1 MLAREHLLVAEQRAV
16 ADYKWKPIEPL
27 SKGDREID
35 LAAIQPLYES
45 WRSSKERLQHSSEAN
60 LRDFNERLVRR
71 LSVETG
77 ILERL
82 YDLDRGT
89 TEALIAHGFIEDL
102 VSRSSTD
109 IEPSRLIDLLRD
121 QEAAIR
127 LTMDCVAQNRD
138 LTIGVIHE
146 LHAILTRHQ
155 DYTVAVDPLGNRRE
169 IPLLKGRF
177 KEQPNN
183 PKRPDGSLH
192 EYCPPLHVQSEME
205 NLLGWLAN
213 YAKEDPIITAAW
225 LHHRFTQIHPYQ
237 DGNGRVA
244 RAITTLVLL
253 RSELL
258 PLVIDRDL
266 RVEYIDALESA
277 DHDDLSLLAAIFA
290 RLERRAI
297 LQALSVDADAEVSH
311 QNTLT
316 AAVIDSLAAKFNKR
330 REQKSAELREVNQIA
345 VSLRRFARRI
355 IEDSLNELKQPIS
368 ELAEPQVYIVD
379 GGPDYGNGHWYRFE
393 VGTSAREAGKV
404 ANLIEAHYFVKAS
417 FRVDRERMVFVTSFH
432 HVGRELSGIMEATA
446 FRQFESFE
454 DAEDRERAFQSFSVC
469 SVEPFVFTYKTKEED
484 IHDAFSRWLDQA
496 IAVALKEFGDRL

>member
-1 MLAREHLLVAEQRAV
+1 M

-27 SKGDREID
+27 SEGDRQID
-35 LAAIQPLYES
+35 LAAIRPLYES
-45 WRSSKERLQHSSEAN
+45 WRSSKERLQKSSEIN
-60 LRDFNERLVRR
+60 LQEFNERLVRR

-89 TEALIAHGFIEDL
+89 TEALIAHGFVEDL

-127 LTMDCVAQNRD
+127 LTMDCVAQSRD
-138 LTIGVIHE
+138 LTVGVIHE
-146 LHAILTRHQ
+146 LHAMLTRHQ
-155 DYTVAVDPLGNRRE
+155 DQTLAVDQFGKRHE

-205 NLLGWLAN
+205 NLLAWLSS
-213 YAKEDPIITAAW
+213 YTLEDPIIVAAW
-225 LHHRFTQIHPYQ
+225 LHHRFTQVHPYQ

-266 RVEYIDALESA
+266 RVEYIAALELA
-277 DHDDLSLLAAIFA
+277 DRSDLSALTSMFA
-290 RLERRAI
+290 RLERTAI
-297 LQALSVDADAEVSH
+297 LQALSVDADAEASH
-311 QNTLT
+311 QRTLT
-316 AAVIDSLAAKFNKR
+316 SAVIESLAAKFNKR
-330 REQKSAELREVNQIA
+330 REQKSAELRKVNDVA
-345 VSLRRFARRI
+345 ASLRTLAHRVI
-355 IEDSLNELKQPIS
+355 YESLNELREPVS
-368 ELAEPQVYIVD
+368 EMAEEPQVFVSD
-379 GGPDYGNGHWYRFE
+379 GGPDHGNAHWYRFE
-393 VGTSAREAGKV
+393 VGASARAAGKF
-404 ANLIEAHYFVKAS
+404 ANVTEAHYFVKAS
-417 FRVDRERMVFVTSFH
+417 FRAARERLVFVTSFH
-432 HVGRELSGIMEATA
+432 HVGRELSGVMEATA
-446 FRQFESFE
+446 FRQLESFE
-454 DAEDRERAFQSFSVC
+454 DAEDRESVSQNFSPC

-484 IHDAFSRWLDQA
+484 IRDAFSRWLDQA
-496 IAVALKEFGDRL
+496 IAISLKEFGDRL